1 MEGRGMMGERQA
13 RQEALFYGFNLERMC
28 LLITC
33 CVRFI
38 ASSNW
43 LASGGIWNPFYS
55 AVGRPS
61 ADPELIIRLL
71 LISYCCGIRS
81 EQRLCERR
89 RIRRPS

>member
-43 LASGGIWNPFYS
+43 LASGGIWNPS
-55 AVGRPS
+55 TAQLVAPLRTLS
-61 ADPELIIRLL
+61 
-71 LISYCCGIRS
+71 
-81 EQRLCERR
+81 
-89 RIRRPS
+89 